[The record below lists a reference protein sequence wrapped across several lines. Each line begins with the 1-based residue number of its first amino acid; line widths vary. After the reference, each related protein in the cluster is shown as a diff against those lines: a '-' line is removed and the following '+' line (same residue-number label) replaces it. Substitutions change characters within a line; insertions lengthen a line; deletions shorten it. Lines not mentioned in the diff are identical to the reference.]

1 MGNFKVVPI
10 KLKICCKV
18 IKKFKLKVR
27 LFDMDEQ
34 MQELAGTKK
43 RRVMTQDL
51 SSRFKSKD
59 DFIRYFKDACK

>member
-1 MGNFKVVPI
+1 
-10 KLKICCKV
+10 
-18 IKKFKLKVR
+18 
-27 LFDMDEQ
+27 MDEQ

>member
-1 MGNFKVVPI
+1 
-10 KLKICCKV
+10 
-18 IKKFKLKVR
+18 
-27 LFDMDEQ
+27 MDEQ

-43 RRVMTQDL
+43 RRIMTHEI